1 LLHSDLIAAGWPD
14 SHVVAVEFRNRFG
27 GNVEHAAEIA
37 AAARELIAAT
47 GSVRIDIV
55 AHSMGG
61 LAVRYFLNFG
71 DGARHVRRV
80 VFTGTPHAGTWAAY
94 LAWGAGAADMRPG
107 SHFLQQLRAA
117 PAVPPGIDALCIHT
131 PTETRVLPRSS
142 ALLPG
147 VRCERVWSLSHPGML
162 RSRRV
167 FAAIR
172 AFLRDPVI

>member
-1 LLHSDLIAAGWPD
+1 MRSDLIAAGWPA
-14 SHVVAVEFRNRFG
+14 SHVTALEFQDRFG
-27 GNVEHAAEIA
+27 GNVQHAEEIA
-37 AAARELIAAT
+37 TAARELRATT
-47 GSVRIDIV
+47 GSDRIDIV

-61 LAVRYFLNFG
+61 LAVRYFLSYG

-80 VFTGTPHAGTWAAY
+80 VFTATPHAGTWAAY
-94 LAWGAGAADMRPG
+94 LAWGAGASDMRPG
-107 SHFLQQLRAA
+107 SRFLVRLSAV
-117 PAVPPGIDALCIHT
+117 PAVPPGIEALCIHT
-131 PTETRVLPRSS
+131 PTETRVLPRTS

-147 VRCERVWSLSHPGML
+147 VRCERVWTLSHPRML